1 MRIPKDI
8 ALWLQETLL
17 EYDGWQWGLA
27 SFALGEIASVPAESR
42 ARWQFGVDM
51 IYRTLTCDLISVDA
65 HMECHDRASF
75 LGAIRTVSPFVGSGG
90 FLWNGT
96 QVSGTERLSKLV
108 KAHFPPPD
116 QREDTLNPAFIEAL
130 EQIFGENGV
139 PWSDKSLLPIMPA
152 QGASVISATTR

>member
-1 MRIPKDI
+1 
-8 ALWLQETLL
+8 
-17 EYDGWQWGLA
+17 
-27 SFALGEIASVPAESR
+27 
-42 ARWQFGVDM
+42 M

-116 QREDTLNPAFIEAL
+116 QRDDKLNSAFTEAL
-130 EQIFGENGV
+130 EQIFAENGV
-139 PWSDKSLLPIMPA
+139 PWSDKPLLPIMPA
-152 QGASVISATTR
+152 QGASVISAATR